1 MRRGFWLGSVVSL
14 AVLMML
20 VLPFGAQASPTAAS
34 SHLRRGAVLTHWWQ
48 ARGNAT
54 DSVGTDNGRLVGVGF
69 GPGVKGGTD
78 QAFAFYNGARQV
90 VFNRFG
96 GNVAG
101 GDYTFMFDIWTTAK
115 VESAIW
121 EKRPACDSD
130 GRSFWGFRMTPEGIV
145 GFESQDIHGKNVVD
159 LVSKTRVNNGEWHQV
174 AVTRTGRTVRLY
186 VDGSLEAT
194 GTSPKKAEI
203 QIKAPMRAG
212 VSTCDGIDGTNPFTG
227 ELDELMIFASALR
240 QPQIQALSSR

>member
-1 MRRGFWLGSVVSL
+1 MRRGFWLGSIVSL
-14 AVLMML
+14 AAPMMF
-20 VLPFGAQASPTAAS
+20 VLPLSAQASPTAAS
-34 SHLRRGAVLTHWWQ
+34 SHLSRGAVLTHWWQ

-54 DSVGTDNGRLVGVGF
+54 DSVGADNGRLVGIGF

-96 GNVAG
+96 GNLG
-101 GDYTFMFDIWTTAK
+101 RGDYTLVFDIWTTAK
-115 VESAIW
+115 VSSAIW

-130 GRSFWGFRMTPEGIV
+130 GRSFWGFRMSPAGVV

-159 LVSKTRVNNGEWHQV
+159 LLSTTPVNNGEWHQV
-174 AVTRTGRTVRLY
+174 AVTRHRRTVRLY

-194 GTSPKKAEI
+194 GTSPQKADI
-203 QIKAPMRAG
+203 HTKAPMRAG

-227 ELDELMIFASALR
+227 ELDELMTFASALR

>member
-1 MRRGFWLGSVVSL
+1 MAG
-14 AVLMML
+14 
-20 VLPFGAQASPTAAS
+20 Q
-34 SHLRRGAVLTHWWQ
+34 
-48 ARGNAT
+48 GNAA
-54 DSVGTDNGRLVGVGF
+54 DSVGRDDGKLVGVGF
-69 GPGVKGGTD
+69 GPGVMGGTD

-96 GNVAG
+96 GNVAA
-101 GDYTFMFDIWTTAK
+101 GDYTFMFDIWTTAH

-130 GRSFWGFRMTPEGIV
+130 GTSFWGFRLGFGRLAFGSRNGV
-145 GFESQDIHGKNVVD
+145 VAFESQDIHGKNVVD

-186 VDGSLEAT
+186 VDGSLKAT
-194 GTSPKKAEI
+194 GTSPQKAEI

-212 VSTCDGIDGTNPFTG
+212 VSVCDGIDGTHPFTG
-227 ELDELMIFASALR
+227 ELDELMIFDSALR